1 MVHHP
6 TIIAAHCEGR
16 SWQFAGDAEV
26 RSKFWGR
33 YIELTPVGLIR
44 LKFSDGDEYHWSKVG
59 CPGLHSLSMSLST
72 YLRHQSGSLE
82 LSYRADLVA
91 WNLHGLCH
99 RCMFAIAACCADVSA
114 AYSGSEGNE
123 YQGKV
128 GRLLPVHSA
137 KQCA

>member
-59 CPGLHSLSMSLST
+59 RPGLRRLALSSAT
-72 YLRHQSGSLE
+72 WLRHW
-82 LSYRADLVA
+82 RAA
-91 WNLHGLCH
+91 
-99 RCMFAIAACCADVSA
+99 
-114 AYSGSEGNE
+114 
-123 YQGKV
+123 
-128 GRLLPVHSA
+128 
-137 KQCA
+137 

>member
-59 CPGLHSLSMSLST
+59 CPGLNSISPNQAAGSVGLSKAILHSRSGCRVSP
-72 YLRHQSGSLE
+72 GSLP
-82 LSYRADLVA
+82 S
-91 WNLHGLCH
+91 LH
-99 RCMFAIAACCADVSA
+99 V
-114 AYSGSEGNE
+114 
-123 YQGKV
+123 V
-128 GRLLPVHSA
+128 LLMSQPL
-137 KQCA
+137 